1 MQVLKNIKITI
12 LYEAQ
17 LHSTSNQSAKV
28 KSMRSPNSFSHAAA
42 DHVRGVAQKDGA
54 FGVFAHLRVQQ
65 RFVELFPREGVVA
78 G

>member
-1 MQVLKNIKITI
+1 MKHNYTAPQISQQKEEGGMHSKSKMQ
-12 LYEAQ
+12 
-17 LHSTSNQSAKV
+17 
-28 KSMRSPNSFSHAAA
+28 RSPNSFSHAAA

>member
-1 MQVLKNIKITI
+1 
-12 LYEAQ
+12 
-17 LHSTSNQSAKV
+17 
-28 KSMRSPNSFSHAAA
+28 MRSPNSFSHAAA

>member
-1 MQVLKNIKITI
+1 MHSKSKMQ
-12 LYEAQ
+12 
-17 LHSTSNQSAKV
+17 
-28 KSMRSPNSFSHAAA
+28 RSPNSFSHAAA